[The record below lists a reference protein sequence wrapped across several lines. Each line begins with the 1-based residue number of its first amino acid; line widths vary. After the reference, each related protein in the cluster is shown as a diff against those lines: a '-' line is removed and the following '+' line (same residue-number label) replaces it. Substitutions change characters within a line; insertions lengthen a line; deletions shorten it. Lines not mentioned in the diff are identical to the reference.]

1 MKRITVILLAILF
14 CFSFIIGCQP
24 NITSVTLTDDMGRTI
39 TIESIPQRIVSHVP
53 SITEMLFALDLDD
66 CIVGV
71 DDYSIFPPEAR
82 EKPSVGNYWEP
93 SVEKIVSLN
102 PDLVLT
108 DGHSESIKQLDNL
121 GIDFVVLDPKDINGI
136 FKDLELLG
144 QIAGKQDEAKKLV
157 DNMSAKINDITAK
170 VKNASLPRVF
180 YVLDAKTDPNNP
192 WTAGPGSFIDSLITM
207 SGGINIAGKA
217 PGSWVQFSIEQV
229 VADDPQIIILGNNH
243 GTADVAKE
251 DLAKLP
257 IWSKLTA
264 VRNGDVFNFNADLA
278 NPVPRITQGLEDIAG
293 IIHPELFK

>member
-1 MKRITVILLAILF
+1 VKRIIIILVAIF
-14 CFSFIIGCQP
+14 CYSSLIISCQP
-24 NITSVTLTDDMGRTI
+24 NISPVTLTDDIGRTI
-39 TIESIPQRIVSHVP
+39 TIDSIPQRIVSHVP
-53 SITEMLFALDLDD
+53 SITEMLYALDLDD
-66 CIVGV
+66 RVVGV
-71 DDYSIFPPEAR
+71 DDYSLFPPEAK

-93 SVEKIVSLN
+93 SIEKIVSLN

-121 GIDFVVLDPKDINGI
+121 DINFVVLDPKDISGI

-144 QIAGKQDEAKKLV
+144 QIAGKQNEAKKLV
-157 DNMSAKINDITAK
+157 DNMSTQINAITEK
-170 VKNASLPRVF
+170 VKNTSPVTVF
-180 YVLDAKTDPNNP
+180 YVLDAKTDSNNP

-207 SGGINIAGKA
+207 SGGTNIAGKA

-243 GTADVAKE
+243 GTADITKE
-251 DLAKLP
+251 DLVKLP

-264 VRNGDVFNFNADLA
+264 VKNANIFNFNADLA
-278 NPVPRITQGLEDIAG
+278 NPVPRITEGLDDIAG